1 MLDRLKKILS
11 DNTGISDVEISP
23 ETNLKNDL
31 GLNSFDLAE
40 LACAMEEEFDIEIPD
55 RAIKD
60 IKTVSDVME
69 MIKSNGVV

>member
-11 DNTGISDVEISP
+11 DNTGISDIEISP

-40 LACAMEEEFDIEIPD
+40 LACAVEEEFDIEIPD

-69 MIKSNGVV
+69 MIKNNGVV

>member
-11 DNTGISDVEISP
+11 DNTGISDIEISP

-40 LACAMEEEFDIEIPD
+40 LACVVEEEFNIEIPD

-69 MIKSNGVV
+69 MIKNNGVV

>member
-11 DNTGISDVEISP
+11 DNTGISDIEINP

-40 LACAMEEEFDIEIPD
+40 LACVVEEEFNIEIPD

-69 MIKSNGVV
+69 MIKNNGVV

>member
-11 DNTGISDVEISP
+11 DNTGISDIEINP

-40 LACAMEEEFDIEIPD
+40 LACIVEEEFDIEIPD

>member
-11 DNTGISDVEISP
+11 DNTGISDIEISP

-40 LACAMEEEFDIEIPD
+40 LAYVVEEEFDIEIPD

-69 MIKSNGVV
+69 MIKNNGVV